1 MNELNAENRNTRSR
15 KLSQNPMRLT
25 VPISIALVLVGC
37 NVDEHLSSSSQSL
50 VAHNR
55 LAANRLAANRL
66 AANRLAANRLAA
78 NQLSS
83 SRFTL
88 TGTDLIDSDDGREVL
103 TYIVSC
109 AIPAGMT
116 LAGRDSQGNQY
127 EFIGE
132 LGLAPRWLDHFLN
145 TAEKGWVSACLFAR
159 VNAYGVSVQISLRG
173 PSSALT
179 VTPDEQASWTL
190 QEGAFYGNY
199 FTAPGEQIDWN
210 ACRGRDSEQ
219 AQLRERACAQPD
231 PQNPGKTLCG
241 FNFAGDCGRYTTA
254 PTPTACRSFSSN
266 GYYVNCADAA
276 IFAAGDD
283 HTEDGDDSGD
293 DGHSPIFRQV
303 ITTFVH
309 P

>member
-1 MNELNAENRNTRSR
+1 L
-15 KLSQNPMRLT
+15 P
-25 VPISIALVLVGC
+25 
-37 NVDEHLSSSSQSL
+37 
-50 VAHNR
+50 
-55 LAANRLAANRL
+55 
-66 AANRLAANRLAA
+66 
-78 NQLSS
+78 
-83 SRFTL
+83 
-88 TGTDLIDSDDGREVL
+88 GR
-103 TYIVSC
+103 
-109 AIPAGMT
+109 IPAGSS
-116 LAGRDSQGNQY
+116 LNLERS
-127 EFIGE
+127 
-132 LGLAPRWLDHFLN
+132 LGFFQNRVCEAVK
-145 TAEKGWVSACLFAR
+145 TIAR

-173 PSSALT
+173 PNSALT
-179 VTPDEQASWTL
+179 VTPDEQANWTL

-199 FTAPGEQIDWN
+199 FTAPGEEIDWN

-241 FNFAGDCGRYTTA
+241 FNFAGDCGRYTA
-254 PTPTACRSFSSN
+254 ASTPTACRSFSPN

-283 HTEDGDDSGD
+283 HTDDGDDSGD